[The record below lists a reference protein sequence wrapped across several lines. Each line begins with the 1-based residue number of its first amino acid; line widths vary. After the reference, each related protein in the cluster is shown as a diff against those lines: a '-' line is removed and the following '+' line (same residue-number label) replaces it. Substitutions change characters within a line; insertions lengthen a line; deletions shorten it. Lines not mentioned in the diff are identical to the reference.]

1 MYVRYVLANNVHMYY
16 MPRVH
21 SHTKTTRQS
30 CVDKLI
36 AAPSKGAFA
45 DGGIG
50 GGVWTYRV

>member
-1 MYVRYVLANNVHMYY
+1 MCTYVHMYVRYVLANNVHMYY

-45 DGGIG
+45 DGG
-50 GGVWTYRV
+50 GGV